1 MTTKDAARL
10 WAVIGEAAER
20 DDHVRDWLGDSR
32 DVDVVRGTGVPAE
45 LRHIYSASRTHLAGM
60 GLDVSGLDALLANL
74 EDRDEDFQLSVY
86 RMTRDGK
93 RALVFSD
100 DDVPEVL
107 GWVLLPERA

>member
-20 DDHVRDWLGDSR
+20 DGQVRDWLGDSR

-45 LRHIYSASRTHLAGM
+45 LRHIYGARRTHLAGM
-60 GLDVSGLDALLANL
+60 GLDVSGIDAFLANL
-74 EDRDEDFQLSVY
+74 EEREDEFQLSVY

-93 RALVFSD
+93 RVLVFSD
-100 DDVPEVL
+100 DEAGEVL